1 MTGPF
6 SMVTN
11 ERQQGS
17 DAPMRVT
24 MIGDFP
30 RSDHQVG
37 GGVESVMLYLAQ
49 RLSAHDAI
57 RLHVV
62 TIDRW
67 GMGARRVDADGY
79 TIDYVPTS
87 RVRGPLRRRL
97 NTRRLCAA
105 VQASEPDIVHAH
117 IAGHYSRAAIL
128 SGFPTVLTLHGI
140 RFLEANL
147 RTGWVDRLYRRHVV
161 RREEQRDIDAVST
174 IVSINPFIEETF
186 GESVSA
192 KSTRIENP
200 VAATFFEIADPDDS
214 LTLLYAGRITPRKDL
229 LTLLGG
235 FAALHDRYPEARL
248 RIAGAPDNPDP
259 TGYANSVQKFV
270 AERNLEDSVTFLG
283 NLAEDVL
290 LREYRQAPFFVL
302 SAVLET
308 APMSIGEAMAAG
320 RVVVT
325 TDAGGCRHMVE
336 HGVSGMVVPIGD
348 SEAFG
353 NALLKC
359 AADREFRRSLGERA
373 RSAARERFSADA
385 IAERT
390 IRLYRKTLGIS
401 VA

>member
-1 MTGPF
+1 
-6 SMVTN
+6 
-11 ERQQGS
+11 
-17 DAPMRVT
+17 MRVT

-30 RSDHQVG
+30 RSEDQVG

-49 RLSAHDAI
+49 RLSAHADVS
-57 RLHVV
+57 LHVV

-67 GMGARRVDADGY
+67 GLGGRLVQADGY
-79 TIDYVPTS
+79 SIEYVPTS
-87 RVRGPLRRRL
+87 RVRGPLRRFL
-97 NTRRLCAA
+97 NTRRLCEA
-105 VQASEPDIVHAH
+105 VQASRPDIVHAH

-128 SGFPTVLTLHGI
+128 SGFPSVLTLHGI

-147 RTGWVDRLYRRHVV
+147 RSGWVDRVYRRHVV
-161 RREEQRDIDAVST
+161 RREERRDIEAVSN

-186 GESVSA
+186 GERVRA

-200 VAATFFEIADPDDS
+200 VAATFFGIADPDDS

-235 FAALHDRYPEARL
+235 FAMLHDRYPEAEL

-259 TGYANSVQKFV
+259 LRYADSVQKFV
-270 AERNLEDSVTFLG
+270 ADRGLTDSVTFLG
-283 NLAEDVL
+283 NLAEDAL
-290 LREYRQAPFFVL
+290 LREYQRAPFFVL

-348 SEAFG
+348 AEAFG
-353 NALLKC
+353 EALLKC
-359 AADREFRRSLGERA
+359 AGNPELRRAMGERA
-373 RSAARERFSADA
+373 RAAARERFSADI
-385 IAERT
+385 IAQRT
-390 IRLYRKTLGIS
+390 VRLYKEMLGAS
-401 VA
+401 GA